1 MNQADYLMPLGE
13 ERSVSAAESQQ
24 MALSAADLQR
34 LGLYIGQLGRL
45 VATMQAR
52 IDALERENGRRVTIS
67 HAQALALGRR
77 ISLRAG
83 ELCEKYRLDEK
94 ADQAA
99 FRAAIKK
106 AVLALHGIRDLHDLP
121 LGSLDAAGRAI
132 DNFVSIAL
140 VKERR
145 EKHGTETAAPEH
157 RPGGSGAQGQR

>member
-1 MNQADYLMPLGE
+1 MNQADFLMPLDE
-13 ERSVSAAESQQ
+13 ERSVSAAKSQQ
-24 MALSAADLQR
+24 MALSAADMQR

-83 ELCEKYRLDEK
+83 GLCEKYRLDSK
-94 ADQAA
+94 ADYSA

-106 AVLALHGIRDLHDLP
+106 ALLTQYAIRDLHDLP
-121 LGSLDAAGRAI
+121 LSSLDAAGRAI
-132 DNFVSIAL
+132 DNFSSIAL

-145 EKHGTETAAPEH
+145 EKHGTETAAPEPG
-157 RPGGSGAQGQR
+157 PGGSGAPGQR

>member
-1 MNQADYLMPLGE
+1 MSHADYLMPLDE
-13 ERSVSAAESQQ
+13 DRSVSAAESQQ
-24 MALSAADLQR
+24 MALNAADLQR
-34 LGLYIGQLGRL
+34 LGLYIGQLGQL
-45 VATMQAR
+45 VAAMQAR

-77 ISLRAG
+77 ISLRAM
-83 ELCEKYRLDEK
+83 ELCEKYRLDGK
-94 ADQAA
+94 ADYSA

-106 AVLALHGIRDLHDLP
+106 ALLTQYAIRDLHDLP
-121 LGSLDAAGRAI
+121 LSSLDAAGRAI